1 MTRKDN
7 AVAEKADQMSENL
20 VKLEELSQRFLTLVQ
35 KKQAVAPALSG
46 PGPDLMV
53 KASHA
58 YWEEAVKNPARL
70 MAQQVEY
77 WGKSLSH
84 FATLQQSLGG
94 MQSAGE
100 GSSAS
105 NLDPRFSNPMWQS
118 HPYFSFV
125 KDQYLQNAAALR
137 SAARSMGGLA
147 PVEQKRL
154 SFFTD
159 QIIDMMAPTNF
170 LGTNPDALERAIETD
185 GQSLIDGLEN
195 LISDLE
201 DNQGELVVKLANDK
215 VFELGVNIANS
226 PGKVVFENRMF
237 ELLQYSPSSETVYAI
252 PLLIFPPWI
261 NKFYVLDLK
270 AQNSLIKWLTEQGFS
285 VFVVS
290 WVNPDD
296 SYRDV
301 GLETYIE
308 DGFLTAIREVKAR
321 SAQSQVNAVG
331 YCIGGTTLALT
342 LALLKKRGDSSVN
355 SASFFTTLTD
365 FSQQGEF
372 TPFLQND
379 FIDGIEQEVA
389 QRGMLKSFVMARTF
403 SFLRANDLIYKPAIK
418 SYMMGEAPPAFDLLF
433 WNGDGT
439 NLPGRMAVQYLREL
453 CQSDAF
459 ATQGITLLG
468 ERLHLKDVK
477 VPVCAI
483 GCETDHIAA
492 WKDSYRGVQGMG
504 SRSKQFILSQ
514 SGHIAGIINPP
525 SKKKYGH
532 FTNQDLTLSGDV
544 WQKTADFNSG
554 SWWPSWS
561 AWLNRRSGKKIAARH
576 FSEAERENLPDAPGR
591 YVRL

>member
-20 VKLEELSQRFLTLVQ
+20 VKLEELSQRFLNLVQ
-35 KKQAVAPALSG
+35 NKQAVAPALSG

-84 FATLQQSLGG
+84 FATLQQNLGG
-94 MQSAGE
+94 MQSVGGE
-100 GSSAS
+100 TSAT
-105 NLDPRFSNPMWQS
+105 NPDPRFSNPMWQS

-137 SAARSMGGLA
+137 SAARSMDGLA
-147 PVEQKRL
+147 AVEQKRL

-237 ELLQYSPSSETVYAI
+237 ELLQYSPSSEVVHAI

-532 FTNQDLTLSGDV
+532 FTNQDLTLSSDQ

-561 AWLNRRSGKKIAARH
+561 AWLTRRSGKKIAARH

>member
-20 VKLEELSQRFLTLVQ
+20 VRLEELSQRFLNLVQ
-35 KKQAVAPALSG
+35 NKQAVAPALSG

-84 FATLQQSLGG
+84 FATLQQNLGG
-94 MQSAGE
+94 MQSVGGE
-100 GSSAS
+100 SSAT
-105 NLDPRFSNPMWQS
+105 NPDPRFSNPMWQS

-137 SAARSMGGLA
+137 SAAHSMDGLA
-147 PVEQKRL
+147 AVEQKRL

-237 ELLQYSPSSETVYAI
+237 ELLQYSPSSEVVHAI

-459 ATQGITLLG
+459 ATQGITFLG

-532 FTNQDLTLSGDV
+532 FTNQDLTLSSDQ

-561 AWLNRRSGKKIAARH
+561 AWLTRRSGKKIAARH
-576 FSEAERENLPDAPGR
+576 FSEAERGNLPDAPGR

>member
-35 KKQAVAPALSG
+35 NKQAVAPALSG

-94 MQSAGE
+94 MQSAAE
-100 GSSAS
+100 ESSGT
-105 NLDPRFSNPMWQS
+105 NPDPRFSNPMWQS

-137 SAARSMGGLA
+137 SAARSMDGLA
-147 PVEQKRL
+147 AVEQKRL

-237 ELLQYSPSSETVYAI
+237 ELLQYSPSSEVVHAI

-532 FTNQDLTLSGDV
+532 FTNQDLTLSSDQ

-561 AWLNRRSGKKIAARH
+561 AWLTRRSGKKIAARH
-576 FSEAERENLPDAPGR
+576 FSEAERGNLPDAPGR

>member
-20 VKLEELSQRFLTLVQ
+20 VRLEELSQRFLNLVQ
-35 KKQAVAPALSG
+35 NKQAVAPALSG

-84 FATLQQSLGG
+84 FATLQQNLGG
-94 MQSAGE
+94 MQSVGGE
-100 GSSAS
+100 SSAT
-105 NLDPRFSNPMWQS
+105 NPDPRFSNPMWQS

-137 SAARSMGGLA
+137 SAAHSMDGLA
-147 PVEQKRL
+147 AVEQKRL

-201 DNQGELVVKLANDK
+201 ENQGELVVKLANDK

-237 ELLQYSPSSETVYAI
+237 ELLQYSPSSEVVHAI

-532 FTNQDLTLSGDV
+532 FTNQDLTLSSDQ

-561 AWLNRRSGKKIAARH
+561 AWLTRRSGKKIAARH
-576 FSEAERENLPDAPGR
+576 FSEAERGNLPDAPGR

>member
-20 VKLEELSQRFLTLVQ
+20 VKLEELSQRFLALVQ
-35 KKQAVAPALSG
+35 KKQAFAPALSG

-94 MQSAGE
+94 TQSAAE
-100 GSSAS
+100 ESSAT
-105 NLDPRFSNPMWQS
+105 NPDPRFSNPMWQS

-137 SAARSMGGLA
+137 SAARSMDGLA

-237 ELLQYSPSSETVYAI
+237 ELLQYSPSSEGVYAI

-270 AQNSLIKWLTEQGFS
+270 AQNSLIKWLTEQGFT

-321 SAQSQVNAVG
+321 TRQSRVNAVG

-342 LALLKKRGDSSVN
+342 LALLKKRGESSLN

-379 FIDGIEQEVA
+379 FVDGIEQEVA

-418 SYMMGEAPPAFDLLF
+418 SYMMGEEPPAFDLLF

-459 ATQGITLLG
+459 ATQGIMLLG
-468 ERLHLKDVK
+468 ERLHLKDVS

-504 SRSKQFILSQ
+504 SRSKKFILSQ

-532 FTNQDLTLSGDV
+532 FTNQDLTLSSDV

-576 FSEAERENLPDAPGR
+576 FSEVELKNLPDAPGR
-591 YVRL
+591 YVRI

>member
-20 VKLEELSQRFLTLVQ
+20 VKLEELSKRFLTLVQ

-94 MQSAGE
+94 MQSAAE
-100 GSSAS
+100 ESSGT
-105 NLDPRFSNPMWQS
+105 NPDPRFSNPMWQS

-137 SAARSMGGLA
+137 SAARSMDCLA

-237 ELLQYSPSSETVYAI
+237 ELLQYSPSSEAVYAI

-270 AQNSLIKWLTEQGFS
+270 AQNSLIKWLTEQGFT

-321 SAQSQVNAVG
+321 TGQSRVNAVG

-342 LALLKKRGDSSVN
+342 LALLKKRGESSVN

-379 FIDGIEQEVA
+379 FVDGIEQEVA

-459 ATQGITLLG
+459 ATQGIMLLG
-468 ERLHLKDVK
+468 ERLHLKDVS

-504 SRSKQFILSQ
+504 SRSKKFILSQ

-532 FTNQDLTLSGDV
+532 FTNQDLTLSSDL

-576 FSEAERENLPDAPGR
+576 FSEVELKNLPDAPGR
-591 YVRL
+591 YARL

>member
-20 VKLEELSQRFLTLVQ
+20 VRLEELSQRFLNLVQ
-35 KKQAVAPALSG
+35 NKQAVAPALSG

-84 FATLQQSLGG
+84 FATLQQNLGG
-94 MQSAGE
+94 MQSVGGE
-100 GSSAS
+100 SSAT
-105 NLDPRFSNPMWQS
+105 NPDPRFSNPMWQS

-137 SAARSMGGLA
+137 SAAHRMDGLA
-147 PVEQKRL
+147 AVEQKRL

-237 ELLQYSPSSETVYAI
+237 ELLQYSPSSEVVHAI

-270 AQNSLIKWLTEQGFS
+270 AQNSLIKWLTDQGFS

-379 FIDGIEQEVA
+379 FVDGIEQEVA

-532 FTNQDLTLSGDV
+532 FTNQDLTLSSDQ

-561 AWLNRRSGKKIAARH
+561 AWLTRRSGKKIAARH
-576 FSEAERENLPDAPGR
+576 FSEAERGNLPDAPGR

>member
-137 SAARSMGGLA
+137 SAARSMDGLA
-147 PVEQKRL
+147 AVEQKRL

-237 ELLQYSPSSETVYAI
+237 ELLQYSPSSEVVHAI

-532 FTNQDLTLSGDV
+532 FTNQDLTLSCDQ
-544 WQKTADFNSG
+544 WQKTADFHSG

-561 AWLNRRSGKKIAARH
+561 AWLTRRSGKKIAARH

>member
-94 MQSAGE
+94 MQSAAE
-100 GSSAS
+100 ESSAS
-105 NLDPRFSNPMWQS
+105 NPDPRFSNPMWQS

-137 SAARSMGGLA
+137 SAARSMDGLA

-159 QIIDMMAPTNF
+159 QIIEMMAPTNF

-237 ELLQYSPSSETVYAI
+237 ELLQYSPSSEGVYAI

-270 AQNSLIKWLTEQGFS
+270 AQNSLIKWLTEQGFT

-321 SAQSQVNAVG
+321 TRQSRVNAVG

-342 LALLKKRGDSSVN
+342 LALLKKRGESSVN

-379 FIDGIEQEVA
+379 FVDGIEQEVA

-459 ATQGITLLG
+459 ATQGIMLLG
-468 ERLHLKDVK
+468 ERLHLKDVS

-504 SRSKQFILSQ
+504 SRSKKFILSQ

-532 FTNQDLTLSGDV
+532 FTNQDLTLSSDV

-576 FSEAERENLPDAPGR
+576 FSEVELKNLPDAPGR

>member
-35 KKQAVAPALSG
+35 NKQAVAPALSG
-46 PGPDLMV
+46 PDQDLMV
-53 KASHA
+53 KASQA

-84 FATLQQSLGG
+84 FATLQQNLGG
-94 MQSAGE
+94 MQSVGGE
-100 GSSAS
+100 SSAT
-105 NLDPRFSNPMWQS
+105 NPDPRFSNPMWQS

-137 SAARSMGGLA
+137 SAARSMDGLA
-147 PVEQKRL
+147 AVEQKRL

-237 ELLQYSPSSETVYAI
+237 ELLQYSPSSEVVHAI

-532 FTNQDLTLSGDV
+532 FTNQDLTLSSDQ

-561 AWLNRRSGKKIAARH
+561 AWLTRRSGKKIAARH
-576 FSEAERENLPDAPGR
+576 FSEAERGNLPDAPGR

>member
-94 MQSAGE
+94 MQSAAE
-100 GSSAS
+100 ESSAS
-105 NLDPRFSNPMWQS
+105 NPDPRFSNPMWQS

-137 SAARSMGGLA
+137 SAARSMDGLA

-159 QIIDMMAPTNF
+159 QIIEMMAPTNF

-237 ELLQYSPSSETVYAI
+237 ELLQYSPSSEGVYAI

-270 AQNSLIKWLTEQGFS
+270 AQNSLIKWLTEQGFT

-321 SAQSQVNAVG
+321 TRQSRVNAVG

-342 LALLKKRGDSSVN
+342 LALLKKRGESSVN

-379 FIDGIEQEVA
+379 FVDGIEQEVA

-418 SYMMGEAPPAFDLLF
+418 SYMMGEVPPAFDLLF

-459 ATQGITLLG
+459 ATQGIMLLG
-468 ERLHLKDVK
+468 ERLHLKDVR

-504 SRSKQFILSQ
+504 SRSKKFILSQ

-532 FTNQDLTLSGDV
+532 FTNQDLTLSSDV

-576 FSEAERENLPDAPGR
+576 FSEVELKNLPDAPGR

>member
-20 VKLEELSQRFLTLVQ
+20 VKLEELSQRFLNLVQ
-35 KKQAVAPALSG
+35 NKQAVAPALSG

-94 MQSAGE
+94 MQSAAE
-100 GSSAS
+100 ESSGT
-105 NLDPRFSNPMWQS
+105 NPDPRFSNPMWQS

-137 SAARSMGGLA
+137 SAARSMDCLA

-237 ELLQYSPSSETVYAI
+237 ELLQYSPSSEVVHAI

-270 AQNSLIKWLTEQGFS
+270 AQNSLIKWLTDQGFS

-532 FTNQDLTLSGDV
+532 FTNQDLTLSSDQ

-561 AWLNRRSGKKIAARH
+561 AWLTRRSGKKIAARH
-576 FSEAERENLPDAPGR
+576 FSEAERGNLPDAPGR

>member
-7 AVAEKADQMSENL
+7 AVAEKAYQMSDNL

-35 KKQAVAPALSG
+35 NKQAVAPALSG

-84 FATLQQSLGG
+84 FATLQQNLGG
-94 MQSAGE
+94 MQSVGGE
-100 GSSAS
+100 SSAT
-105 NLDPRFSNPMWQS
+105 NPDPRFSNPMWQS

-137 SAARSMGGLA
+137 SAARSMDGLA
-147 PVEQKRL
+147 AVEQKRL

-237 ELLQYSPSSETVYAI
+237 ELLQYSPSSEVVHAI

-532 FTNQDLTLSGDV
+532 FTNQDLTLSSDQ

-554 SWWPSWS
+554 SWWPIWS
-561 AWLNRRSGKKIAARH
+561 AWLTRRSGKKIAARH

>member
-20 VKLEELSQRFLTLVQ
+20 VKLEELSQRFLNLVQ
-35 KKQAVAPALSG
+35 NKQAVAPALSG

-84 FATLQQSLGG
+84 FATLQQNLGG
-94 MQSAGE
+94 MQSVGGE
-100 GSSAS
+100 SSAT
-105 NLDPRFSNPMWQS
+105 NPDPRFSNPMWQS

-137 SAARSMGGLA
+137 SAAHSIDGLA

-237 ELLQYSPSSETVYAI
+237 ELLQYSPSSEVVHAI

-532 FTNQDLTLSGDV
+532 FTNQDLTLSSDQ

-561 AWLNRRSGKKIAARH
+561 AWLTRRSGKKIAARH
-576 FSEAERENLPDAPGR
+576 FSEAERGNLPDAPGR

>member
-46 PGPDLMV
+46 PGPDLIV

-70 MAQQVEY
+70 MSQQVEY

-94 MQSAGE
+94 MQSAAE
-100 GSSAS
+100 ESSAS
-105 NLDPRFSNPMWQS
+105 NPDPRFSNPMWQS

-137 SAARSMGGLA
+137 SAARSMDGLA

-159 QIIDMMAPTNF
+159 QIIEMMAPTNF

-237 ELLQYSPSSETVYAI
+237 ELLQYSPSSEGVYAI

-270 AQNSLIKWLTEQGFS
+270 AQNSLIKWLTEQGFT

-321 SAQSQVNAVG
+321 TRQSRVNAVG

-342 LALLKKRGDSSVN
+342 LALLKKRGESSLN

-379 FIDGIEQEVA
+379 FVDGIEQEVA

-453 CQSDAF
+453 CQSDDF
-459 ATQGITLLG
+459 ATQGIMLLG
-468 ERLHLKDVK
+468 ERLHLKDVS

-504 SRSKQFILSQ
+504 SRSKKFILSQ

-525 SKKKYGH
+525 SKNKYGH
-532 FTNQDLTLSGDV
+532 FTNQDLTLSSDV

-576 FSEAERENLPDAPGR
+576 FSEVELKNLPDAPGR

>member
-20 VKLEELSQRFLTLVQ
+20 VKLEELSQRFLNLVQ
-35 KKQAVAPALSG
+35 NKQAVAPALSG

-84 FATLQQSLGG
+84 FATLQQNLGG
-94 MQSAGE
+94 MQSVGGE
-100 GSSAS
+100 SSAT
-105 NLDPRFSNPMWQS
+105 NPDPRFSNPMWQS

-137 SAARSMGGLA
+137 SAAHSMDGLA
-147 PVEQKRL
+147 AVEQKRL

-237 ELLQYSPSSETVYAI
+237 ELLQYSPSSEVVHAI

-308 DGFLTAIREVKAR
+308 DGFLTAIREVKER

-532 FTNQDLTLSGDV
+532 FTNQDLTLSSDQ

-561 AWLNRRSGKKIAARH
+561 AWLTRRSGKKIAARH

>member
-20 VKLEELSQRFLTLVQ
+20 VKLEELSQRFLNLVQ
-35 KKQAVAPALSG
+35 NKQAVAPALSG

-84 FATLQQSLGG
+84 FATLQQNLGG
-94 MQSAGE
+94 MQSVGGE
-100 GSSAS
+100 SSAT
-105 NLDPRFSNPMWQS
+105 NPDPRFSNPMWQS

-137 SAARSMGGLA
+137 SAARSMDCLA

-237 ELLQYSPSSETVYAI
+237 ELLQYSPSSEVVHAI

-532 FTNQDLTLSGDV
+532 FTNQDLTLSSDQ

-561 AWLNRRSGKKIAARH
+561 AWLTRRSGKKIAARH
-576 FSEAERENLPDAPGR
+576 FSEAERGNLPDAPGR

>member
-20 VKLEELSQRFLTLVQ
+20 VRLEELSQRFLNLVQ
-35 KKQAVAPALSG
+35 NKQAVAPALSG

-84 FATLQQSLGG
+84 FATLQQNLGG
-94 MQSAGE
+94 MQSVGGE
-100 GSSAS
+100 SSAT
-105 NLDPRFSNPMWQS
+105 NQDPRFSNPMWQS

-137 SAARSMGGLA
+137 SAAHSMDGLA
-147 PVEQKRL
+147 AVEQKRL

-237 ELLQYSPSSETVYAI
+237 ELLQYSPSSEVVHAI

-532 FTNQDLTLSGDV
+532 FTNQDLTLSSDQ

-561 AWLNRRSGKKIAARH
+561 AWLTRRSGKKIAARH
-576 FSEAERENLPDAPGR
+576 FSEAERGNLPDAPGR

>member
-20 VKLEELSQRFLTLVQ
+20 VRLEELSQRFLNLVQ
-35 KKQAVAPALSG
+35 NKQAVAPALSG

-84 FATLQQSLGG
+84 FATLQQNLGG
-94 MQSAGE
+94 MQSVGGE
-100 GSSAS
+100 SSATNS
-105 NLDPRFSNPMWQS
+105 DPRFSNPMWQS

-137 SAARSMGGLA
+137 SAAHSMDGLA
-147 PVEQKRL
+147 AVEQKRL

-237 ELLQYSPSSETVYAI
+237 ELLQYSPSSEVVHAI

-532 FTNQDLTLSGDV
+532 FTNQDLTLSSDQ

-561 AWLNRRSGKKIAARH
+561 AWLTRRSGKKIAARH
-576 FSEAERENLPDAPGR
+576 FSEAERGNLPDAPGR

>member
-20 VKLEELSQRFLTLVQ
+20 VRLEELSQRFLNLVQ
-35 KKQAVAPALSG
+35 NKQAVAPALSG

-84 FATLQQSLGG
+84 FATLQQNLGG
-94 MQSAGE
+94 MQSVGGE
-100 GSSAS
+100 SSAT
-105 NLDPRFSNPMWQS
+105 NPDPRFSNPMWQS

-137 SAARSMGGLA
+137 SAARSMDGLA

-237 ELLQYSPSSETVYAI
+237 ELLQYSPSSEVVHAI

-532 FTNQDLTLSGDV
+532 FTNQDLTLSSDQ

-561 AWLNRRSGKKIAARH
+561 AWLTRRSGKKIAARH
-576 FSEAERENLPDAPGR
+576 FSEAERGNLPDAPGR

>member
-35 KKQAVAPALSG
+35 NKQAVAPALSG

-84 FATLQQSLGG
+84 FATLQQNLGG
-94 MQSAGE
+94 MQSVGGE
-100 GSSAS
+100 SSATNS
-105 NLDPRFSNPMWQS
+105 DPRFSNPMWQS

-137 SAARSMGGLA
+137 SAARSMDGLA
-147 PVEQKRL
+147 AVEQKRL

-237 ELLQYSPSSETVYAI
+237 ELLQYSPSSEVVHAI

-532 FTNQDLTLSGDV
+532 FTNQDLTLSSDQ

-561 AWLNRRSGKKIAARH
+561 AWLIRRSGKKIAARH

>member
-35 KKQAVAPALSG
+35 NKQAVAPALSG

-84 FATLQQSLGG
+84 FATLQQNLGG
-94 MQSAGE
+94 MQSVGGE
-100 GSSAS
+100 SSATNS
-105 NLDPRFSNPMWQS
+105 DPRFSNPMWQS

-137 SAARSMGGLA
+137 SAARSMDGLA
-147 PVEQKRL
+147 AVEQKRL

-237 ELLQYSPSSETVYAI
+237 ELLQYSPSSEVVHAI

-321 SAQSQVNAVG
+321 SAQSQVNVVG

-532 FTNQDLTLSGDV
+532 FTNQDLTLSSDQ

>member
-35 KKQAVAPALSG
+35 NKQAVAPALSG

-84 FATLQQSLGG
+84 FATLQQNLGG
-94 MQSAGE
+94 MQSVGGE
-100 GSSAS
+100 SSAT
-105 NLDPRFSNPMWQS
+105 NPDPRFSNPMWQS

-137 SAARSMGGLA
+137 SAARSMDGLA
-147 PVEQKRL
+147 AVEQKRL

-237 ELLQYSPSSETVYAI
+237 ELLQYSPSSEVVHAI

-342 LALLKKRGDSSVN
+342 LALLKNRGDSSVN

-532 FTNQDLTLSGDV
+532 FTNQDLTLSSDQ

-561 AWLNRRSGKKIAARH
+561 AWLTRRSGKKIAARH

>member
-1 MTRKDN
+1 MTRKDI

-94 MQSAGE
+94 TQSAAE
-100 GSSAS
+100 ESSAT
-105 NLDPRFSNPMWQS
+105 NPDPRFSNPMWQS

-137 SAARSMGGLA
+137 SAARSMDGLA

-237 ELLQYSPSSETVYAI
+237 ELLQYSPSSEGVYAI

-270 AQNSLIKWLTEQGFS
+270 AQNSLIKWLTEQGFT

-321 SAQSQVNAVG
+321 TRQSRVNAVG

-342 LALLKKRGDSSVN
+342 LALLKKRGESSLN

-379 FIDGIEQEVA
+379 FVDGIEQEVA

-459 ATQGITLLG
+459 ATQGIMLLG
-468 ERLHLKDVK
+468 ERLHLKDVR

-504 SRSKQFILSQ
+504 SRSKKFILSQ

-532 FTNQDLTLSGDV
+532 FTNQDLTLSSDV

-576 FSEAERENLPDAPGR
+576 FSEVELKNLPDAPGR

>member
-1 MTRKDN
+1 MTRKDI

-20 VKLEELSQRFLTLVQ
+20 VKLEELSQRFLALVQ
-35 KKQAVAPALSG
+35 KKQAFAPALNG

-94 MQSAGE
+94 TQSAAE
-100 GSSAS
+100 ESSAT
-105 NLDPRFSNPMWQS
+105 NPDPRFSNPMWQS

-137 SAARSMGGLA
+137 SAARSMDGLA

-237 ELLQYSPSSETVYAI
+237 ELLQYSPSSEGVYAI

-270 AQNSLIKWLTEQGFS
+270 AQNSLIKWLTEQGFT

-321 SAQSQVNAVG
+321 TRQSRVNAVG

-342 LALLKKRGDSSVN
+342 LALLKKRGESSLN

-379 FIDGIEQEVA
+379 FVDGIEQEVA

-403 SFLRANDLIYKPAIK
+403 SFLRANDLVYKPAIK
-418 SYMMGEAPPAFDLLF
+418 SYMMGEEPPAFDLLF

-459 ATQGITLLG
+459 ATQGIMLLG
-468 ERLHLKDVK
+468 ERLHLKDVS

-504 SRSKQFILSQ
+504 SRSKKFILSQ

-532 FTNQDLTLSGDV
+532 FTNQDLTLSSDV
-544 WQKTADFNSG
+544 WQKTADFDSG

-576 FSEAERENLPDAPGR
+576 FSEVELKNLPDAPGR
-591 YVRL
+591 YVRI

>member
-20 VKLEELSQRFLTLVQ
+20 VKLEELSQRFLNLVQ
-35 KKQAVAPALSG
+35 NKQAVAPALSG

-84 FATLQQSLGG
+84 FATLQQNLGG
-94 MQSAGE
+94 MQSVGGE
-100 GSSAS
+100 SSAT
-105 NLDPRFSNPMWQS
+105 NPDPRFSNPMWQS

-137 SAARSMGGLA
+137 SAAHSMDCLA

-237 ELLQYSPSSETVYAI
+237 ELLQYSPSSEVVHAI

-532 FTNQDLTLSGDV
+532 FTNQDLTLSSDQ

-561 AWLNRRSGKKIAARH
+561 AWLTRRSGKKIAARH
-576 FSEAERENLPDAPGR
+576 FSEAERGNLPDAPGR

>member
-35 KKQAVAPALSG
+35 NKQAVAPALSG

-84 FATLQQSLGG
+84 FATLQQNLGG
-94 MQSAGE
+94 MQSVGGE
-100 GSSAS
+100 SSATNS
-105 NLDPRFSNPMWQS
+105 DPRFSNPMWQS

-137 SAARSMGGLA
+137 SAARSMDGLA
-147 PVEQKRL
+147 AVEQKRL

-185 GQSLIDGLEN
+185 GQSLIDVLEN

-215 VFELGVNIANS
+215 VFEFWVNIANS

-237 ELLQYSPSSETVYAI
+237 ELLQYSPSSEVVHAI

-331 YCIGGTTLALT
+331 YCIGGKTLALT

-439 NLPGRMAVQYLREL
+439 NLPVRMAVQYFREL

-532 FTNQDLTLSGDV
+532 FTNQDLTLSSDQ

-561 AWLNRRSGKKIAARH
+561 AWLTRRSGKKIAARH

>member
-20 VKLEELSQRFLTLVQ
+20 VKLEELSQRFLNLVQ
-35 KKQAVAPALSG
+35 NKQAVAPALSG

-84 FATLQQSLGG
+84 FATLQQNLGG
-94 MQSAGE
+94 MQSVGGE
-100 GSSAS
+100 SSAT
-105 NLDPRFSNPMWQS
+105 NPDPRFSNPMWQS

-137 SAARSMGGLA
+137 SAARSMDGLA
-147 PVEQKRL
+147 AVEQKRL

-237 ELLQYSPSSETVYAI
+237 ELLQYSPSSEVVHAI

-532 FTNQDLTLSGDV
+532 FTNQDLTLSSDQ

-561 AWLNRRSGKKIAARH
+561 AWLTRRSGKKIAARH

>member
-20 VKLEELSQRFLTLVQ
+20 VKLEELSKRFLTLVQ

-94 MQSAGE
+94 MQSAAE
-100 GSSAS
+100 ESSGT
-105 NLDPRFSNPMWQS
+105 NPDPRFSNPMWQS

-137 SAARSMGGLA
+137 SAAHSIDGLA

-237 ELLQYSPSSETVYAI
+237 ELLQYSPSSEGVYAI

-261 NKFYVLDLK
+261 NKFYILDLK
-270 AQNSLIKWLTEQGFS
+270 AQNSLIKWLTEQGFT

-321 SAQSQVNAVG
+321 AGQSRVNAVG

-342 LALLKKRGDSSVN
+342 LALLKKRGESSLN

-379 FIDGIEQEVA
+379 FVDGIEQEVA

-459 ATQGITLLG
+459 ATQGIMLLG
-468 ERLHLKDVK
+468 ERLHLKDVS

-504 SRSKQFILSQ
+504 SRSKKFILSQ

-532 FTNQDLTLSGDV
+532 FTNQDLTLSSDV

-576 FSEAERENLPDAPGR
+576 FSEVELKNLPDAPGR

>member
-1 MTRKDN
+1 M
-7 AVAEKADQMSENL
+7 
-20 VKLEELSQRFLTLVQ
+20 
-35 KKQAVAPALSG
+35 
-46 PGPDLMV
+46 
-53 KASHA
+53 
-58 YWEEAVKNPARL
+58 
-70 MAQQVEY
+70 
-77 WGKSLSH
+77 
-84 FATLQQSLGG
+84 
-94 MQSAGE
+94 
-100 GSSAS
+100 
-105 NLDPRFSNPMWQS
+105 
-118 HPYFSFV
+118 
-125 KDQYLQNAAALR
+125 
-137 SAARSMGGLA
+137 
-147 PVEQKRL
+147 
-154 SFFTD
+154 
-159 QIIDMMAPTNF
+159 
-170 LGTNPDALERAIETD
+170 
-185 GQSLIDGLEN
+185 
-195 LISDLE
+195 
-201 DNQGELVVKLANDK
+201 
-215 VFELGVNIANS
+215 
-226 PGKVVFENRMF
+226 
-237 ELLQYSPSSETVYAI
+237 
-252 PLLIFPPWI
+252 
-261 NKFYVLDLK
+261 
-270 AQNSLIKWLTEQGFS
+270 
-285 VFVVS
+285 FVVS

-532 FTNQDLTLSGDV
+532 FTNQDLTLSSDQ

-561 AWLNRRSGKKIAARH
+561 AWLIRRSGKKIAARH

>member
-20 VKLEELSQRFLTLVQ
+20 VRLEELSQRFLNLVQ
-35 KKQAVAPALSG
+35 NKQAVAPALSG

-84 FATLQQSLGG
+84 FATLQQNLGG
-94 MQSAGE
+94 MQSVGGE
-100 GSSAS
+100 SSAT
-105 NLDPRFSNPMWQS
+105 NPDPRFSNPMWQS

-137 SAARSMGGLA
+137 SAAHSMDGLA
-147 PVEQKRL
+147 AVEQKRL

-237 ELLQYSPSSETVYAI
+237 ELLQYSPSSEVVHAI

-532 FTNQDLTLSGDV
+532 FTNQDLTLSSDQ

-561 AWLNRRSGKKIAARH
+561 AWLTRRSGKKIAARH
-576 FSEAERENLPDAPGR
+576 FSEAERGNLPDAPGR

>member
-94 MQSAGE
+94 MQSAAE
-100 GSSAS
+100 ESSAT
-105 NLDPRFSNPMWQS
+105 NPDPRFSNPMWQS

-137 SAARSMGGLA
+137 SAARSMDGLA

-237 ELLQYSPSSETVYAI
+237 ELLQYSPSSEGVYAI

-270 AQNSLIKWLTEQGFS
+270 AQNSLIKWLTEQGFT

-296 SYRDV
+296 SYHDV

-308 DGFLTAIREVKAR
+308 EGFLTAIREVKAR
-321 SAQSQVNAVG
+321 TGQSQVNAVG

-342 LALLKKRGDSSVN
+342 LALLNKRGDSSVN

-379 FIDGIEQEVA
+379 FVDGIEQEVA

-459 ATQGITLLG
+459 ATQGIMLLG
-468 ERLHLKDVK
+468 ERLHLKDVR

-504 SRSKQFILSQ
+504 SRSKKFILSQ

-532 FTNQDLTLSGDV
+532 FTNQDLTLSSDL
-544 WQKTADFNSG
+544 WQKTADVNSG

-576 FSEAERENLPDAPGR
+576 FSEVELENLPDAPGR

>member
-20 VKLEELSQRFLTLVQ
+20 VKLEELSQRFLNLVQ
-35 KKQAVAPALSG
+35 NKQAVAPALSG

-84 FATLQQSLGG
+84 FATLQQNLGG
-94 MQSAGE
+94 MQSVGGE
-100 GSSAS
+100 SSAT
-105 NLDPRFSNPMWQS
+105 NPDPRFSNPMWQS

-137 SAARSMGGLA
+137 SAAHSMDGLA
-147 PVEQKRL
+147 AVEQKRL

-237 ELLQYSPSSETVYAI
+237 ELLQYSPSSEVVHAI

-270 AQNSLIKWLTEQGFS
+270 AQNSLIKWLTDQGFS

-532 FTNQDLTLSGDV
+532 FTNQDLTLSSDQ

-561 AWLNRRSGKKIAARH
+561 AWLTRRSGKKIAARH
-576 FSEAERENLPDAPGR
+576 FSEAERGNLPDAPGR

>member
-20 VKLEELSQRFLTLVQ
+20 VKLEELSQRFLNLVQ
-35 KKQAVAPALSG
+35 NKQAVAPALSG

-84 FATLQQSLGG
+84 FATLQQNLGG
-94 MQSAGE
+94 MQSVGGE
-100 GSSAS
+100 SSAT
-105 NLDPRFSNPMWQS
+105 NPDPRFSNPMWQS

-137 SAARSMGGLA
+137 SAAHSMDGLA
-147 PVEQKRL
+147 AVEQKRL

-237 ELLQYSPSSETVYAI
+237 ELLQYSPSSEVVHAI

-270 AQNSLIKWLTEQGFS
+270 AQNSLIKWLTDQGFS

-492 WKDSYRGVQGMG
+492 WRDSYRGVQGMG

-532 FTNQDLTLSGDV
+532 FTNQDLTLSSDQ

-561 AWLNRRSGKKIAARH
+561 AWLTRRSGKKIAARH
-576 FSEAERENLPDAPGR
+576 FSEAERGNLPDAPGR